1 MPIFK
6 GFRVN
11 RGASGAGAGR
21 GDSPYSHIKA
31 PVPPPRGQA
40 TNPAF
45 PQYRS
50 MVSVNP
56 YSGAQ
61 TIGEKP
67 PAQSVGLSDNKAA
80 RKANSPK
87 AKAKALKAINKNPL
101 KPSSGFASDA
111 GFERSQEAVD
121 YDSARISESSLKRN
135 NYRDMPQNPIT
146 GKAGRT
152 ATEQRDDDEDT
163 VGSYLATGKN
173 KYSTEGQKWMKEN
186 SADTR
191 RKRYG

>member
-21 GDSPYSHIKA
+21 GDNPYSQ
-31 PVPPPRGQA
+31 GQM

-50 MVSVNP
+50 MVSINP
-56 YSGAQ
+56 YSGVQ

-87 AKAKALKAINKNPL
+87 AKAKALKAINKTPL
-101 KPSSGFASDA
+101 EPSDSFASDA
-111 GFERSQEAVD
+111 GFRRSEASMD
-121 YDSARISESSLKRN
+121 YDSARIAEGSLKRN
-135 NYRDMPQNPIT
+135 NYRDMPKNPIT

>member
-1 MPIFK
+1 MPSFK
-6 GFRVN
+6 GFRIN

-31 PVPPPRGQA
+31 PVPPPRGQV

-56 YSGAQ
+56 HSGVQ
-61 TIGEKP
+61 TIGEMP

-101 KPSSGFASDA
+101 KPSDSFASEA
-111 GFERSQEAVD
+111 GFERSQESVD
-121 YDSARISESSLKRN
+121 YDSARIAESRLKRN
-135 NYRDMPQNPIT
+135 NYRDMPKSPS

-152 ATEQRDDDEDT
+152 ATEQKDYDEDT
-163 VGSYLATGKN
+163 VGSYLATGKSQH
-173 KYSTEGQKWMKEN
+173 STEGQKWMKEN

>member
-1 MPIFK
+1 MPSFK

-31 PVPPPRGQA
+31 PVPPPRG
-40 TNPAF
+40 
-45 PQYRS
+45 
-50 MVSVNP
+50 
-56 YSGAQ
+56 SGPRPPGRT
-61 TIGEKP
+61 TIGSADIKP
-67 PAQSVGLSDNKAA
+67 NPVPDTKAA

-87 AKAKALKAINKNPL
+87 AKSKALKAINKNPL